1 MLKSLLAHIYT
12 LPNES
17 QRFTAMEGLRAYAA
31 FLIFLVHYFDA
42 YGRSALGV
50 DLNTLHVGQEPDV
63 FTSFAYY
70 LFASHYGVD
79 IFFFLSGFL
88 IYRIIRNPEFSYVNF
103 VKSRFLRIYPTFL
116 VSFLIWAYIRIIWQ
130 GFPFELSQFLGNLFF
145 LNAVPT
151 FQVQPYNTVT
161 WTLFF
166 EFLFY
171 FSFPTLLLLSP
182 RTGRWRPWHVLGF
195 GMLFVGAVFSYI
207 GPFAIRFVM
216 FFGGALLACL
226 HKDHVTTLAQR
237 IPDSVVLAGYLAS
250 TMWFAY
256 LLSYTYF
263 IPVFLMATFFLALKV
278 LYGQGFLRQLFCLQ
292 GLRYMGNISFSF
304 YLMHGLALEL
314 VMVFWV
320 HQFSGMNEP
329 LFFIMTFGLSLLL
342 SVGLATV
349 LFLLTEKPYFIFKH
363 NRVLSYPQEKTRNL
377 EPIA

>member
-1 MLKSLLAHIYT
+1 MLKSLLAYIYT

-50 DLNTLHVGQEPDV
+50 DLNTIHFGQEQDV
-63 FTSFAYY
+63 FTSIAFY

-88 IYRIIRNPEFSYVNF
+88 IYRIMRNPEFSYVNF
-103 VKSRFLRIYPTFL
+103 VKSRLLRIYPTFL
-116 VSFLIWAYIRIIWQ
+116 VSFLIWAYIRITLQ
-130 GFPFELSQFLGNLFF
+130 GYPFELPQFLGNLFF

-151 FQVQPYNTVT
+151 FHIQPYNTVT
-161 WTLFF
+161 WTLFY

-171 FSFPTLLLLSP
+171 FSFPALLILSP
-182 RTGRWRPWHVLGF
+182 RKGPWSPWHVLGF
-195 GMLFVGAVFSYI
+195 GILFMFAVLNI
-207 GPFAIRFVM
+207 GPWAIRFLM

-226 HKDHVTTLAQR
+226 HKDHITALAHR
-237 IPDSVVLAGYLAS
+237 MPDGVVLVGYLVS
-250 TMWFAY
+250 TVWFAY

-263 IPVFLMATFFLALKV
+263 IPVFVITTFFLALKV
-278 LYGQGFLRQLFCLQ
+278 LYGQGFLHKIFRIR

-314 VMVFWV
+314 IMAFWV

-363 NRVLSYPQEKTRNL
+363 NRALSYPQEKARKL